1 LVLSYCVSSFFF
13 MLVYV
18 DTNVFLDFLRDREN
32 EFGGSLGKRAEEFF
46 RRVREG
52 EFDIVV
58 SDWVKKELS
67 NHLENGEERMLFSML
82 EDSIVEASYSDED
95 WERAERIDEQE
106 ADDVLHA
113 VIADNV
119 GADLVTT
126 QNITDYRNVDF
137 IEVKK
142 PRDV

>member
-1 LVLSYCVSSFFF
+1 

-18 DTNVFLDFLRDREN
+18 DTNVFLDFLRDRDN
-32 EFGGSLGKRAEEFF
+32 EFGGDLGARAEKFF
-46 RRVREG
+46 RRAREG

-58 SDWVKKELS
+58 SDWVKEELS
-67 NHLENGEERMLFSML
+67 NHLESGEERILFIML

-95 WERAERIDEQE
+95 WERAERIDEKE
-106 ADDVLHA
+106 ADDILHA

-126 QNITDYRNVDF
+126 QNISDYGEVDF
-137 IEVKK
+137 IDVKK
-142 PRDV
+142 PRDI

>member
-1 LVLSYCVSSFFF
+1 

-18 DTNVFLDFLRDREN
+18 DTNVFLDFLRDRDN
-32 EFGGSLGKRAEEFF
+32 EFGGSLGARAERFF

-58 SDWVKKELS
+58 SDWVKEELS
-67 NHLENGEERMLFSML
+67 NHLESGEERILFSML

-95 WERAERIDEQE
+95 WERAREIDEEE
-106 ADDVLHA
+106 ADDILHA

-126 QNITDYRNVDF
+126 QNISDYGEVDF
-137 IEVKK
+137 IDVKK
-142 PRDV
+142 PRDI

>member
-1 LVLSYCVSSFFF
+1 

-32 EFGGSLGKRAEEFF
+32 EFGGSLGARAERFF
-46 RRVREG
+46 RRVLES
-52 EFDIVV
+52 ELDIVV
-58 SDWVKKELS
+58 SDWVKEELS
-67 NHLENGEERMLFSML
+67 NHLDNGEERMLFSML
-82 EDSIVEASYSDED
+82 EDSIVEASYSNED
-95 WERAERIDEQE
+95 WKRAERIDEEE
-106 ADDVLHA
+106 ADDILHA

-126 QNITDYRNVDF
+126 QNISDYGEVDF

-142 PRDV
+142 PRDI

>member
-1 LVLSYCVSSFFF
+1 

-32 EFGGSLGKRAEEFF
+32 EFGGSLGARAERFF
-46 RRVREG
+46 RRVRGG

-58 SDWVKKELS
+58 SDWVKEELS
-67 NHLENGEERMLFSML
+67 NHLDNGEERMLFSML

-95 WERAERIDEQE
+95 WERAERIDEEE

-126 QNITDYRNVDF
+126 QNISDYGSVEF

>member
-1 LVLSYCVSSFFF
+1 